1 MTMQSGPDRRGW
13 TLVCGLLLVMT
24 ICHGT
29 ISSGLPTLD
38 KALLAELGISRGDL
52 KLRETIFLMSSGL
65 AGLGIGILTRY
76 IPPRRVV
83 IAGLL
88 LLAATLYAY
97 SRAATIG
104 QIYALYVLF
113 GLCFASSHVVII
125 VLLIRERF
133 ETRRAFATSV
143 ALSGTS
149 IGASLFPPLM
159 VLAQEHMSWRHLL
172 ASLAVVPL
180 LILPLA
186 AFLLRPPSRPVAA
199 ATAEDAPIPTAPT
212 ASTPR
217 SRLGIALLIVA
228 TFGTFFGSTAFLLN
242 LFLHLQDI
250 GLTARTAAGGMTV
263 VFTLGLIGKVLVG
276 AAAERWGVQAV
287 WSTQHALLLGGAV
300 LLTLSKPAFAWPGLM
315 LLGLGWAGCYVLT
328 QVVIADFF
336 AGPKLG
342 QLTGWFIVLEAVG
355 SASGVWTAGLFY
367 DRFGSYGPGFALC
380 CALIAVALVSGL
392 LFRRE
397 AMSLRRQAAMALA

>member
-1 MTMQSGPDRRGW
+1 MTTNSGTDRRGW

-38 KALLAELGISRGDL
+38 TVLLADLGISRGDL
-52 KLRETIFLMSSGL
+52 KLRETIFLISSGL
-65 AGLGIGILTRY
+65 AGLGIGILTRH
-76 IPPRRVV
+76 IAPRRIV

-88 LLAATLYAY
+88 LMSATLYAY
-97 SRAATIG
+97 SKAATIG

-133 ETRRAFATSV
+133 ATRRAFATSV

-149 IGASLFPPLM
+149 IGASLFPPIM
-159 VLAQEHMSWRHLL
+159 VLAQEHMDWRHLL
-172 ASLAVVPL
+172 ASLSIVPL

-186 AFLLRPPSRPVAA
+186 AYLIRPPRGGAA
-199 ATAEDAPIPTAPT
+199 ATDVIAAPVSM

-217 SRLGIALLIVA
+217 SRLGVTLLIVA

-250 GLTARTAAGGMTV
+250 GLNARTAAAGMTV
-263 VFTLGLIGKVLVG
+263 VFTLGLVGKVLVG
-276 AAAERWGVQAV
+276 AAAERWGVQTV
-287 WSTQHALLLGGAV
+287 WSTQHALLLGGAI
-300 LLTLSKPAFAWPGLM
+300 LLTISKPAFAWPGLV

-342 QLTGWFIVLEAVG
+342 QLTGWFIVLEAIG
-355 SASGVWTAGLFY
+355 SGSGVWLAGVFY
-367 DRFGSYGPGFALC
+367 DHFGSYRPAFALC
-380 CALIAVALVSGL
+380 CALIVVALVAGL
-392 LFRRE
+392 FFRRE
-397 AMSLRRQAAMALA
+397 AMALKRQAALAAA

>member
-1 MTMQSGPDRRGW
+1 MTMNSGTDRRGW

-38 KALLAELGISRGDL
+38 KVLLADLGISRGDL

-76 IPPRRVV
+76 IAPRRIV
-83 IAGLL
+83 IAGLML
-88 LLAATLYAY
+88 MSATLYAY
-97 SRAATIG
+97 SKATTIG

-159 VLAQEHMSWRHLL
+159 VLAQEHMDWRHLL
-172 ASLAVVPL
+172 AGLAIVPL
-180 LILPLA
+180 LILPVA
-186 AFLLRPPSRPVAA
+186 AFLIRPPKQSAVAIDAVAA
-199 ATAEDAPIPTAPT
+199 PVST

-217 SRLGIALLIVA
+217 SSLGVMLLIIA

-250 GLTARTAAGGMTV
+250 GLSPRTAAAGMTV
-263 VFTLGLIGKVLVG
+263 VFTLGLVGKVMVG
-276 AAAERWGVQAV
+276 AAAERWGVQTV
-287 WSTQHALLLGGAV
+287 WSTQHVLLLGGAI
-300 LLTLSKPAFAWPGLM
+300 LLTISKPAFAWPGLV

-342 QLTGWFIVLEAVG
+342 QLTGWFIVL
-355 SASGVWTAGLFY
+355 
-367 DRFGSYGPGFALC
+367 
-380 CALIAVALVSGL
+380 
-392 LFRRE
+392 
-397 AMSLRRQAAMALA
+397 

>member
-1 MTMQSGPDRRGW
+1 MTTNSGTNRRGW

-38 KALLAELGISRGDL
+38 KALLADLGISRGDL

-65 AGLGIGILTRY
+65 AGLGIGILTRH
-76 IPPRRVV
+76 IAPRRIV

-88 LLAATLYAY
+88 LMSATLYAY
-97 SRAATIG
+97 SKAATIG

-159 VLAQEHMSWRHLL
+159 VLAQEHMDWRHLL
-172 ASLAVVPL
+172 AGLAIVPL
-180 LILPLA
+180 LILPVA
-186 AFLLRPPSRPVAA
+186 AFLIRPPRDVATTTEESTVAA
-199 ATAEDAPIPTAPT
+199 PVSM

-217 SRLGIALLIVA
+217 SPLGVTLLIIA

-250 GLTARTAAGGMTV
+250 GLNPRTAAAGMTV
-263 VFTLGLIGKVLVG
+263 VFTLGLVGKVMVG
-276 AAAERWGVQAV
+276 AAAERWGVQTV
-287 WSTQHALLLGGAV
+287 WSTQHFLLLGGAI
-300 LLTLSKPAFAWPGLM
+300 LLTLSKPAFAWPGLV

-342 QLTGWFIVLEAVG
+342 QLTGWFIVLEAIG
-355 SASGVWTAGLFY
+355 SGSGVWLAGVFY
-367 DRFGSYGPGFALC
+367 DHFGSYKPGFMLC
-380 CALIAVALVSGL
+380 CALIVVALVAGL
-392 LFRRE
+392 FFRRE
-397 AMSLRRQAAMALA
+397 AMRLKRAVLV

>member
-1 MTMQSGPDRRGW
+1 MTMQSGTDRRGW

-52 KLRETIFLMSSGL
+52 KLRETIFLISSGL
-65 AGLGIGILTRY
+65 AGLGIGILTRHVA
-76 IPPRRVV
+76 PRRVV

-88 LLAATLYAY
+88 LLGATLYAY
-97 SRAATIG
+97 SKAASIG

-113 GLCFASSHVVII
+113 GLCFASAHVVII

-159 VLAQEHMSWRHLL
+159 VLAQEHMNWRHLL
-172 ASLAVVPL
+172 ASLAIVPL
-180 LILPLA
+180 LILPIA
-186 AFLLRPPSRPVAA
+186 AFLLRPPSHRIE
-199 ATAEDAPIPTAPT
+199 ATGEEPERSVST

-217 SRLGIALLIVA
+217 SPLGVILLIIA

-250 GLTARTAAGGMTV
+250 GLSPRTAAGGMTL

-276 AAAERWGVQAV
+276 AAAERWGVQTV

-300 LLTLSKPAFAWPGLM
+300 LLTLGKPAFAWPGLA

-355 SASGVWTAGLFY
+355 SGCGVWMAGMFY
-367 DRFGSYGPGFALC
+367 DRFGSYQQGFALC
-380 CALIAVALVSGL
+380 CAMIVIAMVAGL

-397 AMSLRRQAAMALA
+397 AMSLRRRTALAEI

>member
-1 MTMQSGPDRRGW
+1 
-13 TLVCGLLLVMT
+13 
-24 ICHGT
+24 
-29 ISSGLPTLD
+29 
-38 KALLAELGISRGDL
+38 
-52 KLRETIFLMSSGL
+52 
-65 AGLGIGILTRY
+65 
-76 IPPRRVV
+76 
-83 IAGLL
+83 
-88 LLAATLYAY
+88 
-97 SRAATIG
+97 
-104 QIYALYVLF
+104 
-113 GLCFASSHVVII
+113 
-125 VLLIRERF
+125 
-133 ETRRAFATSV
+133 
-143 ALSGTS
+143 
-149 IGASLFPPLM
+149 M

-199 ATAEDAPIPTAPT
+199 TSDVPPPTAPT
-212 ASTPR
+212 TSTPR

-355 SASGVWTAGLFY
+355 SGSGVWTAGLFY

-380 CALIAVALVSGL
+380 STLIAIALVAGL

-397 AMSLRRQAAMALA
+397 AMSLRRKAAMAPA

>member
-1 MTMQSGPDRRGW
+1 MTMNSGTDRRGW

-38 KALLAELGISRGDL
+38 KVLLADLGISRGDL

-76 IPPRRVV
+76 IAPRRIV
-83 IAGLL
+83 IAGLML
-88 LLAATLYAY
+88 MSATLYAY
-97 SRAATIG
+97 SKATTIG

-159 VLAQEHMSWRHLL
+159 VLAQEHMDWRHLL
-172 ASLAVVPL
+172 AGLAIVPL
-180 LILPLA
+180 LILPVA
-186 AFLLRPPSRPVAA
+186 AFLIRPPKQSAVAIDAVAA
-199 ATAEDAPIPTAPT
+199 PVST

-217 SRLGIALLIVA
+217 SSLGVMLLIIA

-250 GLTARTAAGGMTV
+250 GLSPRTAAAGMTV
-263 VFTLGLIGKVLVG
+263 VFTLGLVGKVMVG
-276 AAAERWGVQAV
+276 AAAERWGVQTV
-287 WSTQHALLLGGAV
+287 WSTQHVLLLGGAI
-300 LLTLSKPAFAWPGLM
+300 LLTISKPAFAWPGLV

-342 QLTGWFIVLEAVG
+342 QLTGWFIVLEAIG
-355 SASGVWTAGLFY
+355 SGSGVWLAGVFY
-367 DRFGSYGPGFALC
+367 DHFGSYQPGFMLC
-380 CALIAVALVSGL
+380 CALIVVALVAGL
-392 LFRRE
+392 FFRRE
-397 AMSLRRQAAMALA
+397 AISLKVRAALA

>member
-1 MTMQSGPDRRGW
+1 MTMNSGTDRRGW

-38 KALLAELGISRGDL
+38 KALLADLGISRGDL

-65 AGLGIGILTRY
+65 AGLGIGILTRH
-76 IPPRRVV
+76 IAPRRIV

-88 LLAATLYAY
+88 LMSATLYAY
-97 SRAATIG
+97 SKAATIG

-159 VLAQEHMSWRHLL
+159 VLAQEHMDWRHLL
-172 ASLAVVPL
+172 ASLSIVPL
-180 LILPLA
+180 LILPVA
-186 AFLLRPPSRPVAA
+186 AFLIRPPRGAA
-199 ATAEDAPIPTAPT
+199 DPTAEVLVAPVSM

-217 SRLGIALLIVA
+217 SRLGVILLIVA

-250 GLTARTAAGGMTV
+250 GLSPRTAAAGMTV
-263 VFTLGLIGKVLVG
+263 VFTLGLVGKVAVG
-276 AAAERWGVQAV
+276 AAAERWGVQTV
-287 WSTQHALLLGGAV
+287 WSTQHVLLLGGAI
-300 LLTLSKPAFAWPGLM
+300 LLTISKPAFAWPGLV

-342 QLTGWFIVLEAVG
+342 QLTGWFIVLEAIG
-355 SASGVWTAGLFY
+355 SGSGVWLAGVFY
-367 DRFGSYGPGFALC
+367 DHFGSYKPAFMLC
-380 CALIAVALVSGL
+380 CALIVVALVAGL
-392 LFRRE
+392 FFRRE
-397 AMSLRRQAAMALA
+397 AMALKRAALV